1 MSLYSMMWRMVQP
14 LYYVAYIVP
23 FLVFTV
29 ADSEGPPA
37 KKSSNDSTG
46 LVSLFMSEFEAARV
60 RLRCSE
66 EHTERTGGAGYE
78 EGSHLA
84 SSTQGSMA
92 DATPHGAEGEESM
105 QEVSCSEGYSL
116 QGGVASLNEREDGI
130 QKASPQL
137 RSHRAGVDAFMTG
150 YCFAHYC
157 LERVEGSRGRVSGDH
172 SECTSWLGELVVSVR
187 NKVALS
193 GKSIPL
199 QICKSGFA
207 RTSQNHRDM
216 LQSLSLVSTQQT

>member
-1 MSLYSMMWRMVQP
+1 MVQP

-46 LVSLFMSEFEAARV
+46 LVSLFKSEFEAARV

-66 EHTERTGGAGYE
+66 EDTERTGGAGYK
-78 EGSHLA
+78 EGSNLA
-84 SSTQGSMA
+84 SSTQESMA
-92 DATPHGAEGEESM
+92 DATPHGSEGEESM
-105 QEVSCSEGYSL
+105 HEASCSEGYSL

-137 RSHRAGVDAFMTG
+137 RSHQAGVG
-150 YCFAHYC
+150 QG
-157 LERVEGSRGRVSGDH
+157 E
-172 SECTSWLGELVVSVR
+172 SWQGEW
-187 NKVALS
+187 
-193 GKSIPL
+193 
-199 QICKSGFA
+199 
-207 RTSQNHRDM
+207 
-216 LQSLSLVSTQQT
+216 

>member
-1 MSLYSMMWRMVQP
+1 MVQP
-14 LYYVAYIVP
+14 LYYVAYIIL

-46 LVSLFMSEFEAARV
+46 LVSLFKSEFEAARV

-66 EHTERTGGAGYE
+66 EDTERTGGAGGYE
-78 EGSHLA
+78 KGSNLA
-84 SSTQGSMA
+84 SSTQESMA

-105 QEVSCSEGYSL
+105 HEASCSEGYLL

-157 LERVEGSRGRVSGDH
+157 LERIEGSRGRVSGDH
-172 SECTSWLGELVVSVR
+172 SKCTSWLGELVASVR

-199 QICKSGFA
+199 QICKSHFV
-207 RTSQNHRDM
+207 RTSQNHCDM

>member
-1 MSLYSMMWRMVQP
+1 MVQP
-14 LYYVAYIVP
+14 LYYVAYIIP

-46 LVSLFMSEFEAARV
+46 LVSLFKNEFDAARV
-60 RLRCSE
+60 RLRRSE
-66 EHTERTGGAGYE
+66 EQTERTGGAAGYN
-78 EGSHLA
+78 EGSNLA
-84 SSTQGSMA
+84 SSTQESMA

-105 QEVSCSEGYSL
+105 HEASCSEGYSL

-157 LERVEGSRGRVSGDH
+157 LERGEGSRGRVSGDH
-172 SECTSWLGELVVSVR
+172 SKCTSWLGELVASVR

-199 QICKSGFA
+199 HICKSHFA
-207 RTSQNHRDM
+207 QTSQNHRDM
-216 LQSLSLVSTQQT
+216 LQSLSLVSTRQTYHA

>member
-1 MSLYSMMWRMVQP
+1 MVQP
-14 LYYVAYIVP
+14 LYYVAYIIP

-29 ADSEGPPA
+29 VDSEGPSA
-37 KKSSNDSTG
+37 KKTSNDLTG
-46 LVSLFMSEFEAARV
+46 LVSLFKSEFEAARV
-60 RLRCSE
+60 RLRCCE
-66 EHTERTGGAGYE
+66 EDTERTGGAGGYN
-78 EGSHLA
+78 EGSNLA
-84 SSTQGSMA
+84 SSTQESMA
-92 DATPHGAEGEESM
+92 YATPHGAEGEESM
-105 QEVSCSEGYSL
+105 HEASCSEGYLL
-116 QGGVASLNEREDGI
+116 QGGVASPNEREDGI

-172 SECTSWLGELVVSVR
+172 SKCTSWLGELVASVR

-199 QICKSGFA
+199 QICKSHFA
-207 RTSQNHRDM
+207 RTSQNHHDM
-216 LQSLSLVSTQQT
+216 LQSLSLVSTQHT